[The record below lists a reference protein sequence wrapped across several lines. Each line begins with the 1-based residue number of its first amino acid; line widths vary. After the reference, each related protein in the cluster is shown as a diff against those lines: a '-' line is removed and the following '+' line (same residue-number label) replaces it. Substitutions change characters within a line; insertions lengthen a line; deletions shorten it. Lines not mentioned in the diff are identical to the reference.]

1 MTGTFSR
8 ARAPEQQTLCPTC
21 ARTSLRALPFPAL
34 PACQC
39 VAVRCSRRSS
49 VPGQAIF
56 PLRLRSRVTARERK
70 RRRLIREAEALERTA
85 AAIRASLVSKRGS
98 ARGARERRAAL
109 PGLVERRRRADGA

>member
-1 MTGTFSR
+1 MTGTLIR
-8 ARAPEQQTLCPTC
+8 ARAPEQQTLCPNVPAGVT
-21 ARTSLRALPFPAL
+21 LPCSAS
-34 PACQC
+34 
-39 VAVRCSRRSS
+39 VSVRCRPLLAPIVGPWTSYL
-49 VPGQAIF
+49 

-70 RRRLIREAEALERTA
+70 RRRLIREAEALERKA